1 MAGQGGMKRR
11 ALRAAFPH
19 TVPILTGFLFLGIT
33 YGVYMSS
40 LGFSWI
46 YPTMMAL
53 TIFAGSMEFV
63 TANMLLGAFNPLQAF
78 AMTLMVNARHLFYG
92 LAMLDRFRG
101 LGWKKLY
108 LIFGMC
114 DETFSVTCSVRAPEG
129 VDEGWFMTF
138 VTLLDQLYWVLGA
151 ALGGLCGSLLTLNTE
166 GLDFV
171 MTAMFVVIFLENW
184 LKEENHTSSLLGL
197 GLPLVCLVLFGAQN
211 FILPSMAAILLALT
225 ALRGR
230 LEKGG
235 DPA

>member
-1 MAGQGGMKRR
+1 MAGTGGVKRR

-19 TVPILTGFLFLGIT
+19 TVPILTGFLFLGMT

-46 YPTMMAL
+46 YPTLMAL

-197 GLPLVCLVLFGAQN
+197 ALPLVCLVLFGAQS

>member
-1 MAGQGGMKRR
+1 MAGKGGVKLR

-19 TVPILTGFLFLGIT
+19 TVPILTGFLFLGMT

-46 YPTMMAL
+46 YPTLMAL

-197 GLPLVCLVLFGAQN
+197 ALPLVCLVLFGAQS

>member
-19 TVPILTGFLFLGIT
+19 TVPILTGFLFLGMT

-46 YPTMMAL
+46 YPTLMAL

-151 ALGGLCGSLLTLNTE
+151 ALGGLCGTLLTLNTE

-197 GLPLVCLVLFGAQN
+197 TLPCACLVLFGAQS

>member
-1 MAGQGGMKRR
+1 MAGKGGVKLR

-19 TVPILTGFLFLGIT
+19 TVPILTGFLFLGMT

-46 YPTMMAL
+46 YPTLMAL
-53 TIFAGSMEFV
+53 TIYAGSMEFV
-63 TANMLLGAFNPLQAF
+63 AANMLLGAFNPLQAF

-197 GLPLVCLVLFGAQN
+197 ALPCACLVLFGAQS